1 MQEITKTKLV
11 LTNEE
16 VKQIIKEHFLKNNI
30 DLKLIEFFGTNL
42 GYIDKD
48 DYMGEPKFTLKRVI
62 CEHYTNL
69 EKKLN

>member
-16 VKQIIKEHFLKNNI
+16 VKQIIKDHFLKNNI

-48 DYMGEPKFTLKRVI
+48 DYMGEPKFMLKRVV

>member
-1 MQEITKTKLV
+1 MQEIIKTKLV

-16 VKQIIKEHFLKNNI
+16 VKQIIKEHFLKNDI
-30 DLKLIEFFGTNL
+30 DLKFIEFFGTNL

-48 DYMGEPKFTLKRVI
+48 DYMGEPKFMLKRVV
-62 CEHYTNL
+62 CEHYTKV